1 MAQPNDYL
9 KLRTFIMGIKNQP
22 MFPNGVVYEGVD
34 SQPFFFRGESGA
46 NDSIIPT
53 CDNLFQLTFPR
64 NPLTEILEDFRSYR
78 PVDHNRFLLEVRA
91 RSLDWC
97 NHRQP
102 PCSASGR
109 ATYVGVWMNAHWQ
122 VATRAKQA
130 QFRAMATSSP
140 DLAVWYLANIDLVR
154 EFRQR
159 HWNFTK
165 EYIIKHTTHPV
176 ATGGS
181 PITTWLPNQLGTV
194 MRIMEEVDGSLQA
207 MEAKGQTVSPQH
219 RELLETIRR
228 RYRAQLR
235 ILSREVDELARKFG
249 QEDTKTI

>member
-1 MAQPNDYL
+1 
-9 KLRTFIMGIKNQP
+9 
-22 MFPNGVVYEGVD
+22 
-34 SQPFFFRGESGA
+34 
-46 NDSIIPT
+46 
-53 CDNLFQLTFPR
+53 
-64 NPLTEILEDFRSYR
+64 
-78 PVDHNRFLLEVRA
+78 
-91 RSLDWC
+91 
-97 NHRQP
+97 
-102 PCSASGR
+102 
-109 ATYVGVWMNAHWQ
+109 MNVQ
-122 VATRAKQA
+122 VATRAKQT

-207 MEAKGQTVSPQH
+207 MEAKGQTVSSQH